1 MDLWVKYINIHPTLR
16 NTVSKAGNLRDK
28 EMFEYSVLVPV
39 SVVDSSM
46 ETEKV
51 WSLKSE
57 LLDHFNV
64 YTEVYRVIIL

>member
-16 NTVSKAGNLRDK
+16 NTVSNAGNLRDK